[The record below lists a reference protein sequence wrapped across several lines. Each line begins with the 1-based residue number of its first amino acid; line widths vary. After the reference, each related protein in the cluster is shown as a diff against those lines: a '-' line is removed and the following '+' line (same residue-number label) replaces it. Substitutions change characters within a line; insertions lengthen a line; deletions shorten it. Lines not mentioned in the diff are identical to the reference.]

1 MFIHNIQVFN
11 NQNKPQYNV
20 QPRKISFEANK
31 LRLTKE
37 IMLNAEQLEQVSF
50 IADIYKKVTA
60 FYSGLNGPYSYKFK
74 DCFPNM
80 LAGEKRKGF
89 IFEGLLPKFDSR
101 LQIAKLD
108 PSNPDEILSL
118 RITDKEYKD
127 LLTCRINNDGK
138 AHISAD
144 ENYIPVWE
152 SNPFAQNAELNH
164 DEFLSKLQV
173 VFLNLRTY
181 SENFIKISKQLK
193 SNMNKSTVSEAIS
206 HIQLVRIS
214 QGIKPEMDELISN
227 YSELDSLLRLG
238 RATNSVTYKRMYFG
252 DDYDCGKGMLF
263 RNIGKNG
270 ESYLY
275 CPAKSKDDDRVLRIV
290 VQDKKGKIINGFVF
304 FADGRVM
311 KQVSVVGIKADDFR
325 IQNLSSLSDSDIKTL
340 GLRETM
346 SIIDENITKFK
357 AFVTEKVQARS
368 DKKTRRQAELSQK
381 AERKKQRMGRIAE
394 KEKAIVERKEA
405 RRVKQE
411 EALQI
416 RQQKEEARKIKE
428 EENAKIRQQKLEI
441 SLLKEAE
448 KIVLEEEK
456 EILEQRKLQAQ
467 LRDIARQARSV
478 QEKLLGAL
486 NGKKPTPTERMSER
500 RIRDRYS
507 KKELTP
513 KESGVKKTE
522 KRPVEAKEKPQVT
535 HSKLPIRPVAR
546 NVITKTYNFYEFS
559 ISKFVNDLGK
569 LFATPV
575 EERSPHLIHEYLPDG
590 RIFKGRITVKTSDG
604 AQVTVSKIKSP
615 LYVDFSYYSVKIT
628 KDGQTYVLNFDKE
641 ASKVLNST
649 PEGKLIIDE
658 KHRVNYLGKSQVVKN
673 CPIADKLPMYFD
685 EFFVRRDDAE
695 RVVLSTGLKMT
706 KLSSGDEKL
715 LAQKEQEILEALKL
729 EPDYN

>member
-11 NQNKPQYNV
+11 NQNKYTYNS
-20 QPRKISFEANK
+20 QPKKISFEANK

-37 IMLNAEQLEQVSF
+37 VALNVEQLEQISF
-50 IADIYKKVTA
+50 IADVYKQVTA
-60 FYSGLNGPYSYKFK
+60 FYSRLNGAYSYKFK

-89 IFEGLLPKFDSR
+89 IFEGLLPKADRR

-108 PSNPDEILSL
+108 PSNSDEILSL

-127 LLTCRINNDGK
+127 LLTCRINKDGK

-144 ENYIPVWE
+144 EEYTPTWK
-152 SNPFAQNAELNH
+152 SNPFAPNTELNY
-164 DEFLSKLQV
+164 DDFLSKLELS
-173 VFLNLRTY
+173 FLNLKTY
-181 SENFIKISKQLK
+181 SENFINISRQLK
-193 SNMNKSTVSEAIS
+193 SNMNKKTVSEAIS
-206 HIQLVRIS
+206 HIQSVKIS
-214 QGIKPEMDELISN
+214 RGLKSEMDSLISN
-227 YSELDSLLRLG
+227 YAELDSLLKTG
-238 RATNSVTYKRMYFG
+238 RSTNAVMYKRMYFG
-252 DDYDCGKGMLF
+252 EDYDCAKGMLF

-275 CPAKSKDDDRVLRIV
+275 CPAKSKDDDRILRIV

-357 AFVTEKVQARS
+357 AFVAEKVQVRS
-368 DKKTRRQAELSQK
+368 DKKARRQAELSQK

-500 RIRDRYS
+500 RIRDRHS

-535 HSKLPIRPVAR
+535 HSNLRLSPAVR
-546 NVITKTYNFYEFS
+546 NVATKTYNFYQFN
-559 ISKFVNDLGK
+559 ISKFVDNLGE

-590 RIFKGRITVKTSDG
+590 RVFKGRITVKTSDG

-615 LYVDFSYYSVKIT
+615 LYMDFSYYSVKIT

-641 ASKVLNST
+641 AGKVLNST

-658 KHRVNYLGKSQVVKN
+658 KHRVNYLGKSQVVQN
-673 CPIADKLPMYFD
+673 CPIANQLPMYLD
-685 EFFVRRDDAE
+685 ELFVRRDDAE

-706 KLSSGDEKL
+706 KLPSSKEKM